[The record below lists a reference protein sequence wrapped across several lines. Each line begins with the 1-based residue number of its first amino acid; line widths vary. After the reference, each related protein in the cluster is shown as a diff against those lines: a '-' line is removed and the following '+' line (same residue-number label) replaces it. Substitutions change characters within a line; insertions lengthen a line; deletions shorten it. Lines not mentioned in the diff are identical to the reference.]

1 MEHMDDFRGF
11 RFEPTYEQEVI
22 ILFGLL
28 IPSLKDKFVIDK
40 YPDTFPDCFATRNGQ
55 EIGIE
60 FEVKARNFYEQKHNT
75 HANLKKCN
83 LLICWEN
90 DVPEKTIT
98 RDGVEL
104 LNPETVKGHNIE
116 IMALKKV
123 IDDLQKE
130 KSQKFI
136 WDGKRPDVDRAN
148 KKRFF
153 DQLKEY
159 VDEEKR
165 SWIKELHDWV
175 NQRKEEF
182 EVKWGG
188 GERWSTMR
196 FFVKRWNVDPIY
208 TEGGGRVWLSYQGNP
223 AISPWKLPQEVKAIL
238 QQMFK
243 HPKQT
248 WYTVPLD
255 KPPDL
260 DNIKKALEIL
270 AEYSKHSD
278 IIWHKQQTV
287 TP

>member
-1 MEHMDDFRGF
+1 MDDFRGF

-28 IPSLKDKFVIDK
+28 IPSLKDKFIIDM

-98 RDGVEL
+98 RDDVEL

-136 WDGKRPDVDRAN
+136 LEGKRPNVDRAN

-153 DQLKEY
+153 EQLKEY

-182 EVKWGG
+182 EVKWSG

-196 FFVKRWNVDPIY
+196 FFVKRWNVDPIS
-208 TEGGGRVWLSYQGNP
+208 TQGDGRVWLSYQGNP

-278 IIWHKQQTV
+278 IIWHEQQTA